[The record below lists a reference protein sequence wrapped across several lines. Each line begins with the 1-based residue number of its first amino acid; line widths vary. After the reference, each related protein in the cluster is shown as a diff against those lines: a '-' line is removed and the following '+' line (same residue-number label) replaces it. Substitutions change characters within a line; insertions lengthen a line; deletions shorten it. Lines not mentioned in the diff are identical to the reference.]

1 MPSNCSASAVD
12 IPSSVWN
19 HGSYVMPW
27 EEPLLNLRAANAE
40 QFSDKYPVFMRGALI
55 LAWFVG
61 VFFVAQKAIISV
73 STGRL
78 GWDAHAY
85 WLAGHGEVSYTRS
98 GGEIDAYLYSPA
110 FATAIRPLAAF
121 DWPVFYSVW
130 IILQSAVLIW
140 LLKPLRMRW
149 AIPIFMMSV
158 PELINGNIFVL
169 LAACAVL
176 GVKRP
181 GVFAFPLLTKI
192 TAGVG
197 LIWFVVRREWKY
209 LAISLA
215 ITVVVATVSYLL
227 APTDWQAWLQ
237 FLYGHRDGTPD
248 GVTGFTIRC
257 LLAGIIVVFGA
268 RRGQPW
274 LIAPAM
280 VLASP
285 IFDFPVLT
293 ILTAIPRL
301 LLPTAL
307 GIHSVPKPET
317 AT

>member
-1 MPSNCSASAVD
+1 LFLCPVD
-12 IPSSVWN
+12 IPPPVWN
-19 HGSYVMPW
+19 HVSYVIPW
-27 EEPLLNLRAANAE
+27 GQPLLNLPAANAD
-40 QFSDKYPVFMRGALI
+40 QFSEKYPVFMRGALF

-61 VFFVAQKAIISV
+61 VFFVVQKAYFSV
-73 STGRL
+73 ITGRL

-85 WLAGHGEVSYTRS
+85 WLAGHGDLSYTRS

-121 DWPVFYSVW
+121 DWPVFYIAW
-130 IILQSAVLIW
+130 IILQSAVAMW
-140 LLKPLRMRW
+140 LLKPIRLRW
-149 AIPIFMMSV
+149 AIPIFLTSV
-158 PELINGNIFVL
+158 PEIVNGNIFVL

-181 GVFAFPLLTKI
+181 GVLAFPLLTKI
-192 TAGVG
+192 TSGVG
-197 LIWFVVRREWKY
+197 LIWFVARGEWTY
-209 LAISLA
+209 LARALSVTFI
-215 ITVVVATVSYLL
+215 VATVSYLM
-227 APTDWQAWLQ
+227 APTAWQAWLE

-248 GVTGFTIRC
+248 GVIGFTFRC
-257 LLAGIIVVFGA
+257 LVAGAIVVFGA
-268 RRGQPW
+268 RKGQPW

-301 LLPTAL
+301 LLPTAVAM
-307 GIHSVPKPET
+307 HAPKPET
-317 AT
+317 ATR